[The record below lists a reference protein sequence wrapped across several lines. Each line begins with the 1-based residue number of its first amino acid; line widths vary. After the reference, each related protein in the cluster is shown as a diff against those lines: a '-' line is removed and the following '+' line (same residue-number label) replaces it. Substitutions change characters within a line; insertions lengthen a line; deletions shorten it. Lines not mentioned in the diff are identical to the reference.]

1 MLVSVHLYAWQAV
14 IVGNARL
21 GGRDLRAAVLDDPW
35 VGVTKREGDVFRGF
49 ACDGDFEPSFYA
61 WLDLQRVRGLQAIRT
76 LCTVDPGD
84 WALHTPPPR
93 QPPLPEFA
101 LVFPD
106 RLAWYRYKHS
116 SLDPRGLSGPYE
128 ECFVEV
134 PEESRPATITPLE
147 EAERE
152 LLVATRDY
160 VAFVEARARADD
172 ATDMFYAK
180 QGRTTL
186 ELLEDTEDSFRERLI
201 ALRQEELKEYRR
213 RAKQWHPVQPA
224 TRAMRPVILEN
235 AARWL
240 VRDDYLS
247 VLEAAGASWRAVRL
261 ARASQDAW
269 PLNMDV
275 DRRSQEDLPP
285 FIHAPGY
292 VAIGRRWACAAAA
305 ALNAALNMR

>member
-1 MLVSVHLYAWQAV
+1 MLVSIHLYAWQAV

-21 GGRDLRAAVLDDPW
+21 GGLDLRALVLDDPW
-35 VGVTKREGDVFRGF
+35 VGVARREQDVFRGF
-49 ACDGDFEPSFYA
+49 EFDGDFEPSFYA
-61 WLDLQRVRGLQAIRT
+61 WLERQRARGLQAIRT
-76 LCTVDPGD
+76 LSTVDPGD

-93 QPPLPEFA
+93 QPPLPELA
-101 LVFPD
+101 LVFPE
-106 RLAWYRYKHS
+106 RVVWYRYKHS

-128 ECFVEV
+128 ECFVVV
-134 PEESRPATITPLE
+134 PEESRPATIKPLE
-147 EAERE
+147 ETERA
-152 LLVATRDY
+152 LLAATRDY

-180 QGRTTL
+180 QGRATL
-186 ELLEDTEDSFRERLI
+186 ELMEDTEDSFRERLI

-213 RAKQWHPVQPA
+213 RAKQEHPVQPA
-224 TRAMRPVILEN
+224 TRAMRPVFLEN

-240 VRDDYLS
+240 ERDDYLR

-261 ARASQDAW
+261 ARASQDAM
-269 PLNMDV
+269 PLNMDH
-275 DRRSQEDLPP
+275 DRRSREDLPP

-292 VAIGRRWACAAAA
+292 VAIGQRWAVAAAE